1 MTNLTRSNFQAHPF
15 HLVSPSPW
23 PLFTCIALFTLTT
36 AGEHC
41 VMPALNQTICWNTLF
56 FELLGRSA
64 GNLLAFDLIGILRDY
79 TLEFFCCITAFVNSV
94 PSNMFLLFFPGLIS
108 WNQNLGHYLS
118 GLIEADGTIIVP
130 KTERSSKG
138 RLYYPYIQIIFDSRD
153 LPLALLI
160 QKNLRHGSISK
171 RKGANAYVLSFSS
184 KESIILIVSLINGKM
199 RTPKINALYGLID
212 WLNNQKSQNSIIQK
226 LPINSEPLGSN
237 PWLSGFIEGDGHFSV
252 RATLPNKKINYPK
265 VECRIELVQR
275 QIYHNG
281 LSNYNFMQD
290 IAIFLDSSINEGR
303 SRRTSSKHPQYRVRT
318 ISLASNIK
326 LENYLNKYPLFSS
339 KYLNYLD
346 WLKILEFKKT
356 GKYDQIFLN
365 KVIEIK
371 NNMNNKRTFFVWD
384 HLQGFYNLENK
395 I

>member
-36 AGEHC
+36 AG
-41 VMPALNQTICWNTLF
+41 VYFIMPALNQAICWNILY
-56 FELLGRSA
+56 FELLGRLA
-64 GNLLAFDLIGILRDY
+64 GNLLAFDFLEILRDY
-79 TLEFFCCITAFVNSV
+79 TLELFCCITPVNNSGKMNF
-94 PSNMFLLFFPGLIS
+94 S
-108 WNQNLGHYLS
+108 HYLA

-130 KTERSSKG
+130 KKEKSPKG
-138 RLYYPYIQIIFDSRD
+138 RLYYPYMQIIFDSRD
-153 LPLALLI
+153 LPLALII
-160 QKNLRHGSISK
+160 QKTLGNGSISK
-171 RKGANAYVLSFSS
+171 KRGANAYVLSFSS
-184 KESIILIVSLINGKM
+184 KECIIFIVSLINGKM

-212 WLNNQKSQNSIIQK
+212 WINNKKSNSIIHK
-226 LPINSEPLGSN
+226 LPQNSEPLGSN
-237 PWLSGFIEGDGHFSV
+237 SWLSGFIEGDAHFSV
-252 RATLPNKKINYPK
+252 RATFPNKKINYPK

-281 LSNYNFMQD
+281 LSNYNFMAD
-290 IAIFLDSSINEGR
+290 IATFLDSSVKEI
-303 SRRTSSKHPQYRVRT
+303 RTSSNHPQFRIRT
-318 ISLASNIK
+318 ISLDSNIK
-326 LENYLNKYPLFSS
+326 LESYLNKYPLFSS

-346 WLKILEFKKT
+346 WLKILEFKKL
-356 GKYDQIFLN
+356 GKYDQSFLD
-365 KVIEIK
+365 KVITIK

>member
-36 AGEHC
+36 AG
-41 VMPALNQTICWNTLF
+41 VYFIMPALNQAICWNILY
-56 FELLGRSA
+56 FELLGRLA
-64 GNLLAFDLIGILRDY
+64 GNLLAFDFLEILRDY
-79 TLEFFCCITAFVNSV
+79 TLELFCCITPVNNSGKMNF
-94 PSNMFLLFFPGLIS
+94 S
-108 WNQNLGHYLS
+108 HYLA

-130 KTERSSKG
+130 KKEKSPKG
-138 RLYYPYIQIIFDSRD
+138 RLYYPYMQIIFDSRD
-153 LPLALLI
+153 LPLALII
-160 QKNLRHGSISK
+160 QKTLGNGSISK
-171 RKGANAYVLSFSS
+171 KRGANAYVLSFSS
-184 KESIILIVSLINGKM
+184 KECIIFIVSLINGKM

-212 WLNNQKSQNSIIQK
+212 WINNKKSNSIIHK
-226 LPINSEPLGSN
+226 LPQNSEPLGSN
-237 PWLSGFIEGDGHFSV
+237 SWLSGFIEGDAHFSV
-252 RATLPNKKINYPK
+252 RATFPNKKINYPK

-281 LSNYNFMQD
+281 LSNYNFMAD
-290 IAIFLDSSINEGR
+290 IATFLDSSVKEI
-303 SRRTSSKHPQYRVRT
+303 RTSSNHPQFIIRT
-318 ISLASNIK
+318 ISLDSNIK
-326 LENYLNKYPLFSS
+326 LESYLNKYPLFSS

-346 WLKILEFKKT
+346 WLKILEFKKL
-356 GKYDQIFLN
+356 GKYDQSFLD
-365 KVIEIK
+365 KVITIK